1 MILLQ
6 EQESL
11 EYEFRLEKAR
21 QEAEKV
27 RIDAEGKAIANRIL
41 AASLTPNILKEK
53 YKTGFQYFDIQI
65 DDKKLTKLNA
75 KDAKRNNA
83 KILEYNKVKKAHALL
98 EAKVKQ
104 IHKYTTVV
112 FLSSIISGLVVIVV
126 SAFLFMQSS
135 DKLTNMTETSREALV
150 VFAENVDGV
159 NASLK
164 NLDTA
169 IKKQGD
175 LLAINEKLVV
185 TLDKIEK
192 RVEKSNENTV
202 GELQL
207 ITTTLINE
215 LGKNSQISI
224 ENNKKLSANLAKL
237 NRSNSKTIAK
247 AIQQISNKAIYKQI
261 VANQAIQ
268 AQQISKLVK
277 QNNNVL
283 GKIADKTSRIKYP

>member
-1 MILLQ
+1 MDNKM
-6 EQESL
+6 EAVQESIKL
-11 EYEFRLEKAR
+11 AL
-21 QEAEKV
+21 
-27 RIDAEGKAIANRIL
+27 DAAD
-41 AASLTPNILKEK
+41 AATDVTS
-53 YKTGFQYFDIQI
+53 
-65 DDKKLTKLNA
+65 
-75 KDAKRNNA
+75 
-83 KILEYNKVKKAHALL
+83 EYNKVKKAHEKL

-104 IHKYTTVV
+104 IHKYTTIV
-112 FLSSIISGLVVIVV
+112 FLSSIISGLVVISV

-175 LLAINEKLVV
+175 LLEINKKLVV

-192 RVEKSNENTV
+192 RVQTSNENTV
-202 GELQL
+202 AELQL
-207 ITTTLINE
+207 ITNTLVNE
-215 LGKNSQISI
+215 LNKNSQSNIKNSKELVINI
-224 ENNKKLSANLAKL
+224 EKL
-237 NRSNSKTIAK
+237 NKSNTKSISK
-247 AIQQISNKAIYKQI
+247 AIQQISNKAIYKKI

-268 AQQISKLVK
+268 AQQISKLLK

-283 GKIADKTSRIKYP
+283 SKIADKTSRIKYP

>member
-1 MILLQ
+1 MDTKM
-6 EQESL
+6 EAVQESIKL
-11 EYEFRLEKAR
+11 AL
-21 QEAEKV
+21 
-27 RIDAEGKAIANRIL
+27 DAAD
-41 AASLTPNILKEK
+41 AATDVTS
-53 YKTGFQYFDIQI
+53 
-65 DDKKLTKLNA
+65 
-75 KDAKRNNA
+75 
-83 KILEYNKVKKAHALL
+83 EYNKVKKAHALL

-112 FLSSIISGLVVIVV
+112 FLSSIVSGLAVIIF
-126 SAFLFMQSS
+126 SAILFMQSS
-135 DKLTNMTETSREALV
+135 NKLTNMTETSREAIV

-175 LLAINEKLVV
+175 LLEINEKLVI

-192 RVEKSNENTV
+192 RVQKSNENTV

-207 ITTTLINE
+207 ITKTLIDE
-215 LGKNSQISI
+215 ISKNTQANID
-224 ENNKKLSANLAKL
+224 NNKKLNANLEKL
-237 NRSNSKTIAK
+237 NKSNSRTISK

-277 QNNNVL
+277 QNNSVL

>member
-1 MILLQ
+1 MDTKM
-6 EQESL
+6 EAVQESIKL
-11 EYEFRLEKAR
+11 AL
-21 QEAEKV
+21 
-27 RIDAEGKAIANRIL
+27 DAAD
-41 AASLTPNILKEK
+41 AATDVTS
-53 YKTGFQYFDIQI
+53 
-65 DDKKLTKLNA
+65 
-75 KDAKRNNA
+75 
-83 KILEYNKVKKAHALL
+83 EYNKVKKAHALL

-112 FLSSIISGLVVIVV
+112 FLSSIVSGLAVIIF
-126 SAFLFMQSS
+126 SAILFMQSS
-135 DKLTNMTETSREALV
+135 NKLTNMTETSREALV

-175 LLAINEKLVV
+175 LLEINEKLVV

-192 RVEKSNENTV
+192 RVQKSNENTV

-207 ITTTLINE
+207 ITKTLIDE
-215 LGKNSQISI
+215 ISKNTQANID
-224 ENNKKLSANLAKL
+224 NNKKLNANLEKL
-237 NRSNSKTIAK
+237 NKSNSRTISK

-277 QNNNVL
+277 QNNSVL

>member
-1 MILLQ
+1 M
-6 EQESL
+6 EAVQESIKL
-11 EYEFRLEKAR
+11 AL
-21 QEAEKV
+21 
-27 RIDAEGKAIANRIL
+27 DAAD
-41 AASLTPNILKEK
+41 AATDVTS
-53 YKTGFQYFDIQI
+53 
-65 DDKKLTKLNA
+65 
-75 KDAKRNNA
+75 
-83 KILEYNKVKKAHALL
+83 EYNKVKKAHALL

-112 FLSSIISGLVVIVV
+112 FLSSIVSGLAVIIF
-126 SAFLFMQSS
+126 SAILFMQSS
-135 DKLTNMTETSREALV
+135 NKLTNMTETSREALV

-175 LLAINEKLVV
+175 LLEINEKLVI

-192 RVEKSNENTV
+192 RVQKSNENTV

-207 ITTTLINE
+207 ITKTLIDE
-215 LGKNSQISI
+215 ISKNTQANID
-224 ENNKKLSANLAKL
+224 NNKKLNANLEKL
-237 NRSNSKTIAK
+237 NKSNSRTISK

-277 QNNNVL
+277 QNNSVL
-283 GKIADKTSRIKYP
+283 GKIADKTSSIKYP

>member
-1 MILLQ
+1 MDTKM
-6 EQESL
+6 EAVQESIKL
-11 EYEFRLEKAR
+11 AL
-21 QEAEKV
+21 
-27 RIDAEGKAIANRIL
+27 DAAD
-41 AASLTPNILKEK
+41 AATDVTS
-53 YKTGFQYFDIQI
+53 
-65 DDKKLTKLNA
+65 
-75 KDAKRNNA
+75 
-83 KILEYNKVKKAHALL
+83 EYNKVKKAHALL

-112 FLSSIISGLVVIVV
+112 FLSSIVSGLAVIIF
-126 SAFLFMQSS
+126 SAILFMQSS
-135 DKLTNMTETSREALV
+135 NKLTNMTETSREALV

-175 LLAINEKLVV
+175 LLEINEKLVV

-192 RVEKSNENTV
+192 RVQKSNENTV

-207 ITTTLINE
+207 ITKTLIDE
-215 LGKNSQISI
+215 ISKNTKANIA
-224 ENNKKLSANLAKL
+224 NNKKLNTNLETL
-237 NRSNSKTIAK
+237 NKSNSRTISN
-247 AIQQISNKAIYKQI
+247 AILQISNKAIYKQI

-277 QNNNVL
+277 QNNSVL

>member
-1 MILLQ
+1 M
-6 EQESL
+6 EAVQESIKL
-11 EYEFRLEKAR
+11 AL
-21 QEAEKV
+21 
-27 RIDAEGKAIANRIL
+27 DAAD
-41 AASLTPNILKEK
+41 AATDVTS
-53 YKTGFQYFDIQI
+53 
-65 DDKKLTKLNA
+65 
-75 KDAKRNNA
+75 
-83 KILEYNKVKKAHALL
+83 EYNKVKKAHALL

-104 IHKYTTVV
+104 IHKYTTVI
-112 FLSSIISGLVVIVV
+112 FLSSIVSGLAVIIF
-126 SAFLFMQSS
+126 SAILFMQSS
-135 DKLTNMTETSREALV
+135 NKLTNMTETSREALV

-175 LLAINEKLVV
+175 LLEINEKLVI

-192 RVEKSNENTV
+192 RVQKSNENTV

-207 ITTTLINE
+207 ITKTLIDE
-215 LGKNSQISI
+215 ISKNTQANIDN
-224 ENNKKLSANLAKL
+224 NNKLNANLEKL
-237 NRSNSKTIAK
+237 NNSNSRTISK

-277 QNNNVL
+277 QNNSVL

>member
-1 MILLQ
+1 M
-6 EQESL
+6 EAVQESIKL
-11 EYEFRLEKAR
+11 AL
-21 QEAEKV
+21 
-27 RIDAEGKAIANRIL
+27 DAAD
-41 AASLTPNILKEK
+41 AATDVTS
-53 YKTGFQYFDIQI
+53 
-65 DDKKLTKLNA
+65 
-75 KDAKRNNA
+75 
-83 KILEYNKVKKAHALL
+83 EYNKVKKAHALL

-112 FLSSIISGLVVIVV
+112 FLSSIVSGLAVIIF
-126 SAFLFMQSS
+126 SAILFMQSS
-135 DKLTNMTETSREALV
+135 NKLTNMTETSREALV

-175 LLAINEKLVV
+175 LLEINEKLVI

-192 RVEKSNENTV
+192 RVQKSNENTV

-207 ITTTLINE
+207 ITKTLIDE
-215 LGKNSQISI
+215 ISKNTKANIA
-224 ENNKKLSANLAKL
+224 NNKKLNANLEKL
-237 NRSNSKTIAK
+237 NKSNSRTISN

-277 QNNNVL
+277 QNNSVL

>member
-1 MILLQ
+1 MDTKI
-6 EQESL
+6 EAVQESIKL
-11 EYEFRLEKAR
+11 AL
-21 QEAEKV
+21 
-27 RIDAEGKAIANRIL
+27 DAAD
-41 AASLTPNILKEK
+41 AATDVTS
-53 YKTGFQYFDIQI
+53 
-65 DDKKLTKLNA
+65 
-75 KDAKRNNA
+75 
-83 KILEYNKVKKAHALL
+83 EYNNVRKAHAKL

-104 IHKYTTVV
+104 IHKYTTIV
-112 FLSSIISGLVVIVV
+112 FISSIISGLLVIAI

-135 DKLTNMTETSREALV
+135 DKLSNMTETSREALV

-159 NASLK
+159 NSSLK
-164 NLDTA
+164 SLDLA

-175 LLAINEKLVV
+175 LLAVNQKLVN
-185 TLDKIEK
+185 TMNKIEK
-192 RVEKSNENTV
+192 RVQKSNENTI

-207 ITTTLINE
+207 ITKTLINE
-215 LGKNSQISI
+215 LNKNSQITIDS
-224 ENNKKLSANLAKL
+224 NKKLIMNLEKL
-237 NRSNSKTIAK
+237 NKSNSRTIAK

>member
-1 MILLQ
+1 MDTKM
-6 EQESL
+6 EAVQESIKL
-11 EYEFRLEKAR
+11 AL
-21 QEAEKV
+21 
-27 RIDAEGKAIANRIL
+27 DAAD
-41 AASLTPNILKEK
+41 AATDVTS
-53 YKTGFQYFDIQI
+53 
-65 DDKKLTKLNA
+65 
-75 KDAKRNNA
+75 
-83 KILEYNKVKKAHALL
+83 EYNKVKKAHALL

-112 FLSSIISGLVVIVV
+112 FLSSIVSGLAVIIF
-126 SAFLFMQSS
+126 SAILFMQSS
-135 DKLTNMTETSREALV
+135 NKLTNMTETSREALV

-175 LLAINEKLVV
+175 LLAINEKLVI

-192 RVEKSNENTV
+192 RVQKSNENTV

-207 ITTTLINE
+207 ITKTLIDE
-215 LGKNSQISI
+215 ISKNTQANIQ
-224 ENNKKLSANLAKL
+224 NNDKLNANLEKL
-237 NRSNSKTIAK
+237 NKSNSRTISK
-247 AIQQISNKAIYKQI
+247 AIEQISNKAIYKKI

-277 QNNNVL
+277 QNNSVL

>member
-1 MILLQ
+1 M
-6 EQESL
+6 EAVQESIKL
-11 EYEFRLEKAR
+11 AL
-21 QEAEKV
+21 
-27 RIDAEGKAIANRIL
+27 DAAD
-41 AASLTPNILKEK
+41 AATDVTS
-53 YKTGFQYFDIQI
+53 
-65 DDKKLTKLNA
+65 
-75 KDAKRNNA
+75 
-83 KILEYNKVKKAHALL
+83 EYNKVKKAHALL

-112 FLSSIISGLVVIVV
+112 FLSSIVSGLAVIIF
-126 SAFLFMQSS
+126 SAILFMQSS
-135 DKLTNMTETSREALV
+135 NKLTNMTETSREALV

-175 LLAINEKLVV
+175 LLEINEKLVI

-192 RVEKSNENTV
+192 RVQKSNENTV

-207 ITTTLINE
+207 ITKTLIDE
-215 LGKNSQISI
+215 ISKNTQANID
-224 ENNKKLSANLAKL
+224 NNKKLNANLEKL
-237 NRSNSKTIAK
+237 NKSNSKTISK

-277 QNNNVL
+277 QNNSVL

>member
-1 MILLQ
+1 M
-6 EQESL
+6 EAVQESIKL
-11 EYEFRLEKAR
+11 AL
-21 QEAEKV
+21 
-27 RIDAEGKAIANRIL
+27 DAAD
-41 AASLTPNILKEK
+41 AATDVTS
-53 YKTGFQYFDIQI
+53 
-65 DDKKLTKLNA
+65 
-75 KDAKRNNA
+75 
-83 KILEYNKVKKAHALL
+83 EYNKVKKAHALL

-104 IHKYTTVV
+104 INKYTTVV
-112 FLSSIISGLVVIVV
+112 FLSSIVSGLAVIIF
-126 SAFLFMQSS
+126 SAILFMQSS
-135 DKLTNMTETSREALV
+135 NKLTNMTETSREALV

-175 LLAINEKLVV
+175 LLEINEKLVI

-192 RVEKSNENTV
+192 RVQKSNENTV

-207 ITTTLINE
+207 ITKTLIDE
-215 LGKNSQISI
+215 ISKNTQANID
-224 ENNKKLSANLAKL
+224 NNKKLNANLEKL
-237 NRSNSKTIAK
+237 NKSNSRTISK

-277 QNNNVL
+277 QNNSVL

>member
-1 MILLQ
+1 MDTKM
-6 EQESL
+6 EAVQESIKL
-11 EYEFRLEKAR
+11 AL
-21 QEAEKV
+21 
-27 RIDAEGKAIANRIL
+27 DAAD
-41 AASLTPNILKEK
+41 AASDVTS
-53 YKTGFQYFDIQI
+53 
-65 DDKKLTKLNA
+65 
-75 KDAKRNNA
+75 
-83 KILEYNKVKKAHALL
+83 EYNKVKKAHALL
-98 EAKVKQ
+98 AAKVKQ

-112 FLSSIISGLVVIVV
+112 FLSSIVSGLAVIIF
-126 SAFLFMQSS
+126 SAILFMQSS
-135 DKLTNMTETSREALV
+135 NKLTNMTETSREALV

-175 LLAINEKLVV
+175 LLEINEKLVI

-192 RVEKSNENTV
+192 RVQKSNENTV

-207 ITTTLINE
+207 ITKTLIDE
-215 LGKNSQISI
+215 ISKNTQANID
-224 ENNKKLSANLAKL
+224 NNKKLNANLEKL
-237 NRSNSKTIAK
+237 NKSNSRTISK

-277 QNNNVL
+277 QNNSVL

>member
-1 MILLQ
+1 
-6 EQESL
+6 
-11 EYEFRLEKAR
+11 
-21 QEAEKV
+21 
-27 RIDAEGKAIANRIL
+27 
-41 AASLTPNILKEK
+41 
-53 YKTGFQYFDIQI
+53 
-65 DDKKLTKLNA
+65 
-75 KDAKRNNA
+75 
-83 KILEYNKVKKAHALL
+83 
-98 EAKVKQ
+98 
-104 IHKYTTVV
+104 
-112 FLSSIISGLVVIVV
+112 VV

-224 ENNKKLSANLAKL
+224 ENNKKLSANLSKL

-283 GKIADKTSRIKYP
+283 EKIADKTSRIKYP

>member
-1 MILLQ
+1 MDNKM
-6 EQESL
+6 EAVQESIKL
-11 EYEFRLEKAR
+11 AL
-21 QEAEKV
+21 
-27 RIDAEGKAIANRIL
+27 DAAD
-41 AASLTPNILKEK
+41 AATDVTS
-53 YKTGFQYFDIQI
+53 
-65 DDKKLTKLNA
+65 
-75 KDAKRNNA
+75 
-83 KILEYNKVKKAHALL
+83 EYNKVKKAHEKL

-104 IHKYTTVV
+104 IHKYTTIV
-112 FLSSIISGLVVIVV
+112 FLSSIISGLVVITV

-175 LLAINEKLVV
+175 LLEINKKLVV

-192 RVEKSNENTV
+192 RVQTSNKNTV
-202 GELQL
+202 AELQL
-207 ITTTLINE
+207 ITSTLVDE
-215 LGKNSQISI
+215 LSKNSQASI
-224 ENNKKLSANLAKL
+224 ENNNKLTSNIEKL
-237 NRSNSKTIAK
+237 NKSNNK
-247 AIQQISNKAIYKQI
+247 AISKVIKQISNKAIYKKI

-268 AQQISKLVK
+268 AQQISKLLK

-283 GKIADKTSRIKYP
+283 SKIADKTSRIKYP

>member
-1 MILLQ
+1 M
-6 EQESL
+6 EAVQESIKL
-11 EYEFRLEKAR
+11 AL
-21 QEAEKV
+21 
-27 RIDAEGKAIANRIL
+27 DAAD
-41 AASLTPNILKEK
+41 AATDVTS
-53 YKTGFQYFDIQI
+53 
-65 DDKKLTKLNA
+65 
-75 KDAKRNNA
+75 
-83 KILEYNKVKKAHALL
+83 EYNKVKKAHALL

-112 FLSSIISGLVVIVV
+112 FLSSIVSGLAVIIF
-126 SAFLFMQSS
+126 SAILFMQSS
-135 DKLTNMTETSREALV
+135 NKLTNMTETSREALV

-175 LLAINEKLVV
+175 LLEINEKLVI

-192 RVEKSNENTV
+192 RVQKSNENTL

-207 ITTTLINE
+207 ITKTLIDE
-215 LGKNSQISI
+215 ISKNTQANIA
-224 ENNKKLSANLAKL
+224 NNKKLNANLEKL
-237 NRSNSKTIAK
+237 NKSNSRTISN

-277 QNNNVL
+277 QNNSVL